1 MFAVG
6 EILDRDWS
14 GRSCV
19 DDALVVADGNFNL
32 FLTENTPIVLDEDN
46 ESNLRGWGE
55 VIALEIRFEFVAVD
69 GIIEGDGER
78 WVDIGRVTSRV
89 LALADDGSDDV
100 GREEFKV
107 ILFIGVSSVIR
118 EDIGAFLAFLA

>member
-1 MFAVG
+1 M
-6 EILDRDWS
+6 
-14 GRSCV
+14 
-19 DDALVVADGNFNL
+19 
-32 FLTENTPIVLDEDN
+32 
-46 ESNLRGWGE
+46 RGWGE